1 MDARSRRRAGGESPG
16 RDPAALLGVLP
27 LPPRAAAV
35 RGTDRLGAAALAD
48 ADRDDAARVRLPL
61 AVLGMARRRVGPEP
75 ADAADRRRARVRR
88 ADRRRPAAGAVAHHP
103 TLASLAPRGGVPGLL
118 QPAPARRR
126 HPSRR
131 TSPSRRD

>member
-16 RDPAALLGVLP
+16 RDPAALLGVLL

-75 ADAADRRRARVRR
+75 ADAADRRGARVRR
-88 ADRRRPAAGAVAHHP
+88 PDGRDPAAGAVADLP
-103 TLASLAPRGGVPGLL
+103 SVAALAPRPGVPGLL
-118 QPAPARRR
+118 EPATAGRRR
-126 HPSRR
+126 PSPRI
-131 TSPSRRD
+131 SPSGR